1 MKSFKFWS
9 AWLLLLCLASFIIPF
24 VLANVIGKTELFLHT
39 GFERYSWLFYVFTP
53 FSICSIIVGHKD
65 GKWTFD
71 YGFGWFDF
79 GVSINFLE
87 IWKWLTG
94 R

>member
-1 MKSFKFWS
+1 MIDELREKLFFDVAVKKEFKGRIQFELS
-9 AWLLLLCLASFIIPF
+9 NYKKECMDL
-24 VLANVIGKTELFLHT
+24 IGFHM
-39 GFERYSWLFYVFTP
+39 
-53 FSICSIIVGHKD
+53 D

-79 GVSINFLE
+79 GISINFLE